1 MEPIIVEFE
10 VDASPAHA
18 FEVWT
23 SRPTMW
29 WPRSHTVTRDPDLMV
44 VFEPF
49 PGGRIYERGS
59 DGSEHE
65 WGEILLWEP
74 PARVVY
80 LWHLFF
86 DRSEATEI
94 TVTFT
99 GIGTGS
105 RIRLE
110 QIGFEQLGEYV
121 GPERRRRTNHAWLEV
136 TGRYRAA
143 LTDSGP

>member
-1 MEPIIVEFE
+1 MDPIVVEF
-10 VDASPAHA
+10 DLAASPAHA

-23 SRPTMW
+23 TRPSMW
-29 WPRSHTVTRDPDLMV
+29 WPRSHTITQDPDLTV

-49 PGGRIYERGS
+49 PGGRIYERGR

-65 WGEILLWEP
+65 WGEITVWEP
-74 PARVVY
+74 PDRVGY

-99 GIGTGS
+99 ATETGAHV
-105 RIRLE
+105 RLE
-110 QIGFEQLGEYV
+110 QTGFEKLGRDV
-121 GPERRRRTNHAWLEV
+121 GPERRRRTNQAWLEV
-136 TGRYRAA
+136 TGHYR
-143 LTDSGP
+143 DSF